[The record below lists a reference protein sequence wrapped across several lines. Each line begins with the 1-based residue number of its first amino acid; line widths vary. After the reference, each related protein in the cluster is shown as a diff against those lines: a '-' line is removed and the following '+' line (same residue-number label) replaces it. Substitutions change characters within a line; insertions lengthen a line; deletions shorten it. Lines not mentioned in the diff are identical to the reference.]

1 MRDDLFSIPIRKY
14 HLDDNKEQFVSF
26 VESYY
31 NNGKFEEPSPYLKM
45 IEQLPP
51 WMVPVYS
58 DLIEGFLNDLKC
70 SKTHVAVITSATINV
85 LDKGES
91 MDRVNTLPSHYTAT
105 HYISDNQSQSDI
117 FYHPA
122 KTLIEP
128 FNPGLDEWVSGA
140 GFYVTHGDVIIHPSF
155 IEYSTPVRDT
165 KRMTITLTLNL
176 QKEDERDRE
185 SSN

>member
-1 MRDDLFSIPIRKY
+1 
-14 HLDDNKEQFVSF
+14 
-26 VESYY
+26 
-31 NNGKFEEPSPYLKM
+31 
-45 IEQLPP
+45 
-51 WMVPVYS
+51 MVPVYS

-122 KTLIEP
+122 KTLVEP

-140 GFYVTHGDVIIHPSF
+140 GLYVTQGDVIIHPSF

>member
-1 MRDDLFSIPIRKY
+1 MRDDLFSIQIRNY
-14 HLDDNKEQFVSF
+14 HLDVNKEQFVSF

-31 NNGKFEEPSPYLKM
+31 NYGKFEEPSPYLKM

-122 KTLIEP
+122 KTLVEP

-140 GFYVTHGDVIIHPSF
+140 GLYVTQGDVIIHPSF